1 MKTLKALLIFALVL
15 SGALAQAGPAQAGVP
30 STVTLTAEDVSTAG
44 DIEVAIQQATQ
55 WGSRPGTV
63 ILDGSQGPFVYTLAE
78 GNDYTVNIFHS
89 NISLVGSNGAVL
101 SNTQGIFFD
110 DLPADHILIKNLT
123 MYCETDCIV
132 SWGNHWDVQIQNVTL
147 YASGIGIQVAQ
158 TDGWSIL
165 RSTIQ
170 GGWTAVHVLEA
181 SNVSI
186 VGNQLSGFIPV
197 ILMNAHNNQVKLNT
211 LAGSYQGVLLTA
223 PSSYNRVIANSIS
236 GVEQSGVSL
245 EDGTFG
251 NRVIDNVVSC
261 APGVE
266 CLTVSA
272 DGSAAELNKIFG
284 NLP

>member
-1 MKTLKALLIFALVL
+1 MKTLKALLILALVIAC
-15 SGALAQAGPAQAGVP
+15 ALAQAGPAQAGVP
-30 STVTLTAEDVSTAG
+30 WVVTLTAEDVRTAQ
-44 DIEVAIQQATQ
+44 DIEAAMHVATQ

-63 ILDGSQGPFVYTLAE
+63 ILDGSQGPFVYTIAE
-78 GNDYTVNIFHS
+78 ANDYTINIFYP
-89 NISLVGSNGAVL
+89 NLSLVGSNGAVFPY
-101 SNTQGIFFD
+101 SQGIFFD

-123 MYCETDCIV
+123 MHCETDCIV
-132 SWGNHWDVQIQNVTL
+132 SWGNHWDVQIQNVRL
-147 YASGIGIQVAQ
+147 YGSGIGIQVAQ

-181 SNVSI
+181 SNISI

-197 ILMNAHNNQVKLNT
+197 LLQNSHNSQVKLNT
-211 LAGSYQGVLLTA
+211 LAGSWQGVLLTA

-245 EDGTFG
+245 EEGTFG